1 MGTRFELPLGVA
13 WPGYKIGHLPF
24 SKDVGALSPVASALY
39 FVSVTNL
46 ITVATKKV
54 TLT

>member
-13 WPGYKIGHLPF
+13 RVYKIGHLPF